1 MCQYFWPTPT
11 DLVFGVAMAT
21 QVADELFA
29 FHIFDHHQVNVAIIE
44 VLEFAEAL
52 WGYLTVARNGE
63 NTDIHKVSL

>member
-1 MCQYFWPTPT
+1 
-11 DLVFGVAMAT
+11 MAT

-63 NTDIHKVSL
+63 NTDVHKVSL